1 MIQKPSITI
10 GILPDGTSQVLEVG
24 DADLCKQAF
33 VSERANPSG
42 KYTDVMVY
50 RKPPFWK
57 RAKLPT
63 AAEKPAKKSSRKKA

>member
-10 GILPDGTSQVLEVG
+10 GILPDGQAQVLEVG

-57 RAKLPT
+57 RAKLPK
-63 AAEKPAKKSSRKKA
+63 AAKKSSRKKA